1 MRLKKSIIQIS
12 LLGAL
17 CLAGC
22 YATQSGQS
30 RYTINMIGGDKLV
43 RRYDRPINV
52 VLPAVRK
59 ALTDAGVVTSED
71 ATINVISARV
81 DTRYVWVKVD
91 TDEESDNISRVT
103 YQVRTKSSWL
113 VAGRNPDVR
122 MAAELAEDTF
132 RNLVA
137 QENPEP

>member
-122 MAAELAEDTF
+122 LAAELAEDTF

>member
-12 LLGAL
+12 LLGIL
-17 CLAGC
+17 CLSGC

-43 RRYDRPINV
+43 RRYARPVNV

-59 ALTDAGVVTSED
+59 ALTDAGVVTAED

-81 DTRYVWVKVD
+81 NTRYVWVKID

-103 YQVRTKSSWL
+103 YQVRTKSSWR
-113 VAGRNPDVR
+113 VAGRNPDVQL
-122 MAAELAEDTF
+122 AAELAEDTF

-137 QENPEP
+137 QENPQP

>member
-1 MRLKKSIIQIS
+1 
-12 LLGAL
+12 
-17 CLAGC
+17 
-22 YATQSGQS
+22 
-30 RYTINMIGGDKLV
+30 MIGGDKLV

-91 TDEESDNISRVT
+91 ADEESDNISRVT

-122 MAAELAEDTF
+122 LAAELAEDTF

>member
-81 DTRYVWVKVD
+81 DTRYVWIKVD

>member
-12 LLGAL
+12 LLGVL
-17 CLAGC
+17 CLSGC

-43 RRYDRPINV
+43 RRYDRPVNV

-59 ALTDAGVVTSED
+59 ALTDAGVVTAED

-81 DTRYVWVKVD
+81 NTRYVWVKID

-113 VAGRNPDVR
+113 VAGRNPDVQV
-122 MAAELAEDTF
+122 AAELAEDTF

-137 QENPEP
+137 QENPQP

>member
-1 MRLKKSIIQIS
+1 MRFKKTILQIS
-12 LLGAL
+12 LLGAF
-17 CLAGC
+17 CLSGC
-22 YATQSGQS
+22 FATQSGQS
-30 RYTINMIGGDKLV
+30 RYTINMVSGDKLV
-43 RRYDRPINV
+43 RRYDRPVNV

-59 ALTDAGVVTSED
+59 TLTEAGVVTAED

-81 DTRYVWVKVD
+81 DTRHVWVKVE

-103 YQVRTKSSWL
+103 YQVRTKSSWV

-122 MAAELAEDTF
+122 LAAVLAEDTF

-137 QENPEP
+137 QENPQP

>member
-1 MRLKKSIIQIS
+1 M
-12 LLGAL
+12 
-17 CLAGC
+17 AGC

-43 RRYDRPINV
+43 RRYDRPVNV

-71 ATINVISARV
+71 TTINVISARV
-81 DTRYVWVKVD
+81 DTRYVWIKVD

-122 MAAELAEDTF
+122 LAAELAEDTV

>member
-12 LLGAL
+12 LLGIL
-17 CLAGC
+17 CLSGC

-30 RYTINMIGGDKLV
+30 RYTINMIGGDKLI
-43 RRYDRPINV
+43 RRYDRPVNV

-59 ALTDAGVVTSED
+59 ALTDAGVVTAED

-81 DTRYVWVKVD
+81 NTRYVWVKID

-113 VAGRNPDVR
+113 VAGRNPDVQL
-122 MAAELAEDTF
+122 AAELAEDTF

-137 QENPEP
+137 QENPQP

>member
-91 TDEESDNISRVT
+91 ADEESDNISRVT

-122 MAAELAEDTF
+122 LAAELAEDTF
-132 RNLVA
+132 RILVA

>member
-1 MRLKKSIIQIS
+1 MVS
-12 LLGAL
+12 
-17 CLAGC
+17 
-22 YATQSGQS
+22 
-30 RYTINMIGGDKLV
+30 GDKLV
-43 RRYDRPINV
+43 RRYDRPVNV

-59 ALTDAGVVTSED
+59 TLTEAGVVTAED

-81 DTRYVWVKVD
+81 DTRHVWVKVE

-103 YQVRTKSSWL
+103 YQVRTKSSWV

-122 MAAELAEDTF
+122 LAAVLAEDTF

-137 QENPEP
+137 QENPQP

>member
-43 RRYDRPINV
+43 RRYDRPVNV

-71 ATINVISARV
+71 TTINVISARV
-81 DTRYVWVKVD
+81 DTRYVWIKVD

-122 MAAELAEDTF
+122 LAAELAEDTF
-132 RNLVA
+132 RILVA

>member
-1 MRLKKSIIQIS
+1 MMLKKTMLQMS

-17 CLAGC
+17 CLSGC

-30 RYTINMIGGDKLV
+30 NYTMNVVSGDKLV
-43 RRYDRPINV
+43 RRYDRPVDV

-59 ALTDAGVVTSED
+59 ALTEAGVVTAED

-81 DTRYVWVKVD
+81 NTRYVWVKIEA
-91 TDEESDNISRVT
+91 DEESDNISRVT

-113 VAGRNPDVR
+113 VAGRNPDVQL
-122 MAAELAEDTF
+122 AAELAEDTF

-137 QENPEP
+137 QENPQP

>member
-81 DTRYVWVKVD
+81 DTRYVWIKVD

-122 MAAELAEDTF
+122 LAAELAEDTF

>member
-12 LLGAL
+12 LLGVL
-17 CLAGC
+17 CLSGC

-30 RYTINMIGGDKLV
+30 RYTMNMISGDKLV
-43 RRYDRPINV
+43 RRYDRPVNV

-59 ALTDAGVVTSED
+59 ALTDAGVVTAED

-81 DTRYVWVKVD
+81 DTRFVWVKVD
-91 TDEESDNISRVT
+91 TDEESDSISRVT

-113 VAGRNPDVR
+113 VAGRNPDVQL
-122 MAAELAEDTF
+122 AAELAEDTF

-137 QENPEP
+137 QENPQP

>member
-1 MRLKKSIIQIS
+1 MRLKKTILQIS
-12 LLGAL
+12 LLAAL
-17 CLAGC
+17 CLSGC

-30 RYTINMIGGDKLV
+30 YYTMNVVGGDKLV
-43 RRYDRPINV
+43 RRYDRPVNV

-59 ALTDAGVVTSED
+59 ALADAGVVTAED

-81 DTRYVWVKVD
+81 DTRYVWVKVE

-103 YQVRTKSSWL
+103 YQVRTGSSWL

-122 MAAELAEDTF
+122 LAAELAEDTF
-132 RNLVA
+132 RNLGA
-137 QENPEP
+137 QENPQP

>member
-1 MRLKKSIIQIS
+1 M
-12 LLGAL
+12 
-17 CLAGC
+17 AGC

-43 RRYDRPINV
+43 RRYDRPVNV

-71 ATINVISARV
+71 TTINVISARV

-91 TDEESDNISRVT
+91 ADEESDNISRVT

-122 MAAELAEDTF
+122 LAAELAEDTF
-132 RNLVA
+132 RILVA

>member
-43 RRYDRPINV
+43 RRYDRPVNV

-71 ATINVISARV
+71 TTINVISARV
-81 DTRYVWVKVD
+81 DTRYVWIKVD

-122 MAAELAEDTF
+122 LAAELAEDTF

>member
-1 MRLKKSIIQIS
+1 M
-12 LLGAL
+12 
-17 CLAGC
+17 AGC

-122 MAAELAEDTF
+122 LAAELAEDTF

>member
-12 LLGAL
+12 LLGIL
-17 CLAGC
+17 CLSGC

-30 RYTINMIGGDKLV
+30 RYTINMIGGDKLI
-43 RRYDRPINV
+43 RRYDRPVNV

-59 ALTDAGVVTSED
+59 ALTDAGVVTAED

-81 DTRYVWVKVD
+81 NTRYVWVKID

-103 YQVRTKSSWL
+103 YQVRTKSSWR
-113 VAGRNPDVR
+113 VAGRNPDVQL
-122 MAAELAEDTF
+122 AAELAEDTF

-137 QENPEP
+137 QENPQP

>member
-1 MRLKKSIIQIS
+1 MMLKKTMLQIS
-12 LLGAL
+12 LLAAL
-17 CLAGC
+17 CLSGC

-30 RYTINMIGGDKLV
+30 HYTMNVVSGDKLV
-43 RRYDRPINV
+43 RRYDRPVNV

-59 ALTDAGVVTSED
+59 ALTEAGVVTAED

-81 DTRYVWVKVD
+81 NTRYVWVKVE
-91 TDEESDNISRVT
+91 TDEESDNISLVT

-122 MAAELAEDTF
+122 LAAELAEDTF

-137 QENPEP
+137 QENPQP

>member
-12 LLGAL
+12 LLGIL
-17 CLAGC
+17 CLSGC

-30 RYTINMIGGDKLV
+30 RYTINVIGGDKLI
-43 RRYDRPINV
+43 RRYDRPVNV

-59 ALTDAGVVTSED
+59 ALTDAGVVTAED

-81 DTRYVWVKVD
+81 NTRYVWVKID

-113 VAGRNPDVR
+113 VAGRNPDVQL
-122 MAAELAEDTF
+122 AAELAEDTF

-137 QENPEP
+137 QENPQP

>member
-1 MRLKKSIIQIS
+1 
-12 LLGAL
+12 
-17 CLAGC
+17 LAGC

-122 MAAELAEDTF
+122 LAAELAEDTF

>member
-1 MRLKKSIIQIS
+1 M
-12 LLGAL
+12 
-17 CLAGC
+17 AGC

-43 RRYDRPINV
+43 RRYDRPVNV

-71 ATINVISARV
+71 TTINVISARV
-81 DTRYVWVKVD
+81 DTRYVWIKVD

-122 MAAELAEDTF
+122 LAAELAEDTF
-132 RNLVA
+132 RILVA